1 MSAASP
7 DLPAL
12 WRELG
17 YRVAALADLVTGEGT
32 PASEAQRAAG
42 FRYLTR
48 FLAAGIRICVESDDA
63 DTPVFTR
70 MIENGLSWGLDNPD
84 CNYSWAR
91 VRGDA
96 EYRIT
101 GWRGSAKQL
110 EFQVN
115 TGHFG
120 DGQIPALSGGE
131 GGWKTVSF
139 LTGDDLQSDA
149 DGRFEI
155 ALSRE
160 KRPGNWLALDDRAS
174 HLLVRQYFGDW
185 EGEQPGRFA
194 IERVGTPYPP
204 EPLTPERL
212 RERFEQLFQWLDTGA
227 KCWDKV
233 SRLLLSLEPN
243 SLIVVEPGGDRP
255 GLHGQAY
262 GMGPFVCAPDEA
274 VLLEFEAPRACR
286 LWSVALANFW
296 WESLDFGARQTSLN
310 SASARID
317 SDGVFRAVIAHR
329 DPGVPNWLDTEGC
342 EAGTLAVRFL
352 FAEPVPKPVLRSVAL
367 EKLRDALPADT
378 PEVTPD
384 ERSAT
389 LARRHRALQ
398 LRYGY

>member
-1 MSAASP
+1 MSDARP

-12 WRELG
+12 WRELSE
-17 YRVAALADLVTGEGT
+17 RVAALGELVTGEGT

-48 FLAAGIRICVESDDA
+48 FLAAGIRVCIESDDA
-63 DTPVFTR
+63 DTPVFAR
-70 MIENGLSWGLDNPD
+70 MIENQLSWGLDNPD
-84 CNYSWAR
+84 CNYSWAP

-96 EYRIT
+96 EYRIS

-120 DGQIPALSGGE
+120 DGRMPALSGGE
-131 GGWKTVSF
+131 GGWKTLSF
-139 LTGDDLQSDA
+139 LTGDDLESGP

-160 KRPGNWLALDDRAS
+160 KRPGNWLALGEEARFV
-174 HLLVRQYFGDW
+174 LVRQYFEDW
-185 EGEQPGRFA
+185 EAETPGRFA
-194 IERVGTPYPP
+194 IERVGAPYPP
-204 EPLTPERL
+204 APLAPEQL
-212 RERFEQLFQWLDTGA
+212 RERLELLFQWLDAGA

-233 SRLLLSLEPN
+233 SRLLLGLEPN
-243 SLIVVEPGGDRP
+243 TLFVVEPGGDRP

-262 GMGPFVCAPDEA
+262 GMGPYRCAPDEA
-274 VLLEFEAPRACR
+274 VIVEFAAPRSCR
-286 LWSVALANFW
+286 LWSLALSNFW
-296 WESLDFGARQTSLN
+296 WESLEFGARQSSLN
-310 SASARID
+310 SASAAAD
-317 SDGVFRAVIAHR
+317 SDGVVRAVISHR
-329 DPGVPNWLDTEGC
+329 DPGVPNWLDCEGC

-352 FAEPVPKPVLRSVAL
+352 FAEPVPKPVLRRVPLAR
-367 EKLRDALPADT
+367 LRDELPAETPVVT
-378 PEVTPD
+378 PEQ
-384 ERSAT
+384 RSGI